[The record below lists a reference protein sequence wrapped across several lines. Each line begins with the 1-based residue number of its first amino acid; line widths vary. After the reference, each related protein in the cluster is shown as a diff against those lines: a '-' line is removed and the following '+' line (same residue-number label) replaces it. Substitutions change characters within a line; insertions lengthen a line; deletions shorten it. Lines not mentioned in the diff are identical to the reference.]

1 MCDVGVLKKLISLLQ
16 GFLSQRDAS
25 LESIATVIK
34 SNPEVVSK
42 FVEPKNGRECGGER
56 LFNLLES
63 VNGHVQAK

>member
-42 FVEPKNGRECGGER
+42 FVDDKPRTEELVSDVTR
-56 LFNLLES
+56 
-63 VNGHVQAK
+63 